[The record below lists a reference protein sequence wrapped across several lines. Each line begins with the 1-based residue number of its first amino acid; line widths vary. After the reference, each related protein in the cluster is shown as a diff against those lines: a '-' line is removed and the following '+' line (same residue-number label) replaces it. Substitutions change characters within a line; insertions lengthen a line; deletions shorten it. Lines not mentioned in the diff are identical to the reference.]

1 MLPTGEDETF
11 DIESI
16 NIENGKITVLLN
28 KKLVGT
34 NPTLNDFEIKSFV
47 DDKAVELK
55 NVQLSQ
61 YISDEKTAIDITFD
75 KVNAEKTLKISV
87 NGIEKQIVTY
97 TSNYWIDYRAEEFD
111 GGNGDKDNPYV
122 IANAEELA
130 LLSYEVEKGNDM
142 SDKYFVLKNDIDLS
156 GKEWTPIGVSDKY
169 IQINIKAMLLTVIL
183 TVR

>member
-1 MLPTGEDETF
+1 M
-11 DIESI
+11 
-16 NIENGKITVLLN
+16 LN

-34 NPTLNDFEIKSFV
+34 NLTLNDFEIKSFV
-47 DDKAVELK
+47 DDKEVELK

-87 NGIEKQIVTY
+87 NGIEKKIVTD

-111 GGNGDKDNPYV
+111 GGNGDKDNPYI

-130 LLSYEVEKGNDM
+130 LLV
-142 SDKYFVLKNDIDLS
+142 V
-156 GKEWTPIGVSDKY
+156 
-169 IQINIKAMLLTVIL
+169 
-183 TVR
+183 